1 MEVAAYMG
9 SVAKSVSVLVRGKAP
24 FENILG
30 IKIGSMIKKVKHYTC
45 TYIWKWLSL
54 QGKHIG
60 GVMASVLASY
70 VVDLGLNPWSG
81 QTKDNKIGI
90 CYFSAKHTTLRQKG
104 KDWLARNQDNMSEWG
119 DMSTRRLLFQWAL
132 AL

>member
-30 IKIGSMIKKVKHYTC
+30 IKIGSMIKKVKHYT
-45 TYIWKWLSL
+45 YIWKWLSL
-54 QGKHIG
+54 QGVG
-60 GVMASVLASY
+60 GVMARVLASC
-70 VVDLGLNPWSG
+70 VVDLGFNPWSG

-104 KDWLARNQDNMSEWG
+104 RLVGSESG
-119 DMSTRRLLFQWAL
+119 
-132 AL
+132 